1 MLQQL
6 TISNFAIIDR
16 LDLAL
21 APGLNVLTGETGA
34 GKSIV
39 IDAVS
44 SLLGSRLGPE
54 FIRTG
59 AAQAHVEAIF
69 DLASEDRL
77 AELLA
82 SEDLVGDE
90 GSIIVSRDLNKS
102 GRSVA
107 RVNGRAVPLGTI
119 QQVGQHLI
127 DVHGQSEH
135 LSLLRVAEHVDFLDG
150 YAGTR
155 AARAEVARG
164 VAALRQLR
172 REIESLLRDERE
184 LARRADLLKFQ
195 VDEIT
200 AARLQPDE
208 EDELRRERHRLANAE
223 KLSAAADAAYKLLY
237 EGGGEADEA
246 ARAAVDLLG
255 DVAAQLTDLGRL
267 DPSTEPLGKSL
278 EEALYALEDV
288 ARDLEP
294 TATRSSSTRSGWRTS
309 RSGST

>member
-6 TISNFAIIDR
+6 TIANFAIIDR

-69 DLASEDRL
+69 DLGAEERL

-82 SEDLVGDE
+82 SEDLSGDE
-90 GSIIVSRDLNKS
+90 GAIIVSRDLNKS

-107 RVNGRAVPLGTI
+107 RVNGRAVPLGTL

-155 AARAEVARG
+155 SARAEVAKG

-172 REIESLLRDERE
+172 REIESLLR
-184 LARRADLLKFQ
+184 
-195 VDEIT
+195 
-200 AARLQPDE
+200 E
-208 EDELRRERHRLANAE
+208 EAGEPAPGRHVEDALDVGRVGAGADELRAEPAAEERPDGVDDDRLTGAG
-223 KLSAAADAAYKLLY
+223 L
-237 EGGGEADEA
+237 
-246 ARAAVDLLG
+246 AR
-255 DVAAQLTDLGRL
+255 
-267 DPSTEPLGKSL
+267 
-278 EEALYALEDV
+278 EDV
-288 ARDLEP
+288 EP
-294 TATRSSSTRSGWRTS
+294 GC
-309 RSGST
+309 